1 MFSKTNTLPLFKID
15 PIVKTNLCL
24 LLRYPKKHL
33 KGLIMNTLAISQSY
47 KLCIFSNL
55 FEMDLAV

>member
-1 MFSKTNTLPLFKID
+1 MKRD

-24 LLRYPKKHL
+24 LLKYLKKYL
-33 KGLIMNTLAISQSY
+33 KGLIMNTLAISRLN
-47 KLCIFSNL
+47 KPCVFSTL